1 MDNVIVVGD
10 PAHVTQQLL
19 QLREQSAP
27 FGTLILTA
35 HDGDDRVQWIRSLE
49 LLTTEVVR
57 AFNRVIG
64 AA

>member
-35 HDGDDRVQWIRSLE
+35 HD
-49 LLTTEVVR
+49 
-57 AFNRVIG
+57 
-64 AA
+64 